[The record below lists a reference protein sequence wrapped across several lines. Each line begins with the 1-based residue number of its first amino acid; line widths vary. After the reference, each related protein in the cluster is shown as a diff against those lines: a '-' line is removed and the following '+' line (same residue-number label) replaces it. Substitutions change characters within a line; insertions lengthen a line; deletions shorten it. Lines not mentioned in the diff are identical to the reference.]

1 MNFRESISIAIKAI
15 WINKM
20 RSLLTMLGII
30 IGIASVIAVV
40 ALGNGTE
47 SAINGEFES
56 FGVNRVYLFHN
67 YQEEI
72 TTKDQMTKEDYNSIR
87 RAMYDKIEHGSITFN
102 KNGTM
107 VNKLTKK
114 EVDLT
119 LNGVN
124 EEYDSLGK
132 IEVIEGRF
140 LSDSDLQSKRQVAV
154 IDDEL
159 AMEIFGKK
167 DVVGSKIVTKM
178 NSQNMTFIVVGVYEK
193 PKSMFSGMGGM
204 EEPKNIY
211 VPLSVIEQTLG
222 LGNYVYTIEIS
233 LKSTENIESDM
244 EQITSLLE
252 RKHGNVG
259 EEKYRILSAE
269 GQMEVVNGI
278 MGMLTLVI
286 GAIAAISLLVGGI
299 GVMNIMLVS
308 VTERTREIGIRKALG
323 AKHKDIMM
331 QFLVESIIVS
341 GVGGI
346 IGTLLGM
353 GLAQIISAYIQIP
366 PSTGV
371 GTIAIAWI
379 FSAGVGIFFGLY
391 PANKAAKLD
400 PIEALRY
407 E

>member
-1 MNFRESISIAIKAI
+1 LNFRESISIAIKAI

>member
-1 MNFRESISIAIKAI
+1 LNFRESISIAIKAI

-252 RKHGNVG
+252 RKHGNAG

-346 IGTLLGM
+346 IGTLFGM

>member
-1 MNFRESISIAIKAI
+1 LNFRESISIAIKAI

-87 RAMYDKIEHGSITFN
+87 RAMYDKMEHGSITFN

>member
-1 MNFRESISIAIKAI
+1 
-15 WINKM
+15 M

>member
-1 MNFRESISIAIKAI
+1 
-15 WINKM
+15 M

-87 RAMYDKIEHGSITFN
+87 RAMSDKIEHGSITFN

-132 IEVIEGRF
+132 IEVLEGRF

-178 NSQNMTFIVVGVYEK
+178 NSQNMTFVVVGVYEK

-222 LGNYVYTIEIS
+222 LGNYVYTIELS

-252 RKHGNVG
+252 RKHGNIG